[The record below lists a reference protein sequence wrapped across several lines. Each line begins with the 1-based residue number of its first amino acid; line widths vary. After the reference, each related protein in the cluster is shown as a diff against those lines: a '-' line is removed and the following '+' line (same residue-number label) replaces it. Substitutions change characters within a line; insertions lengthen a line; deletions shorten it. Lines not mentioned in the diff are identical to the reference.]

1 MFSQGCRSGKRE
13 GDDERE
19 KSERGKEREGKD
31 KMIGIE
37 GKTEFVLSEKERKSM
52 CTVECATEKKRNSK
66 REYTDKLDLNF
77 ICRQF

>member
-1 MFSQGCRSGKRE
+1 MGR
-13 GDDERE
+13 ERE
-19 KSERGKEREGKD
+19 KN

-66 REYTDKLDLNF
+66 REYTDKSDLNF
-77 ICRQF
+77 ICCRF